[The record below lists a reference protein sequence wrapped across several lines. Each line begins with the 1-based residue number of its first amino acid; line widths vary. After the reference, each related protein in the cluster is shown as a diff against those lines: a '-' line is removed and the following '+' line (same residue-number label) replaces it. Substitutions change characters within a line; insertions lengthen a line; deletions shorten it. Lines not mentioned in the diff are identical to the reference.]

1 MEETSQKLQGKLFL
15 ENYKILNNQIISGV
29 KEGAYF
35 VAGKTKEGA
44 IYFVEKTK
52 EGASYATEKAKEG
65 AFYVAEKAKST
76 TDKVYEGTSGVG
88 YYIKSTYDSVKS
100 KIAGEQ
106 IQIDQDNKSEISQSM
121 ITTATTES
129 LQNSETTNYKE
140 I

>member
-1 MEETSQKLQGKLFL
+1 MEEISQKLWGKLFL

-29 KEGAYF
+29 KEGDYF

-76 TDKVYEGTSGVG
+76 TDKVYEGTSVVG
-88 YYIKSTYDSVKS
+88 YYIKSVYDSVKS

-106 IQIDQDNKSEISQSM
+106 IQID
-121 ITTATTES
+121 
-129 LQNSETTNYKE
+129 
-140 I
+140 